1 MGKKTVIMALAL
13 MAALGAF
20 AKGHGGPGGHH
31 GGPAPV
37 MRGGPGGGMR
47 HGGGHHHGTFRA
59 PPPPP
64 PAPRH
69 HRHHHHHR
77 IDPFFSGFVGGVVG
91 GVLVDAITPSP
102 VVVSTPA
109 VVTPAPVGVG
119 RRETV
124 WVAGRYVDEIRPDGS
139 VIRVWQPGHYETIT
153 VY

>member
-20 AKGHGGPGGHH
+20 AKGHGGHGGHH

-47 HGGGHHHGTFRA
+47 PGGGHHGTFRA

-69 HRHHHHHR
+69 HHHRRHHHTGALL
-77 IDPFFSGFVGGVVG
+77 SGFVGGVVG

-124 WVAGRYVDEIRPDGS
+124 WVAGRYVDEVRPDGS

>member
-13 MAALGAF
+13 MAALGVF

-47 HGGGHHHGTFRA
+47 HGGGHHGTFRA

>member
-37 MRGGPGGGMR
+37 MRGGHGGGMR
-47 HGGGHHHGTFRA
+47 PGGGHHGAFRA

>member
-1 MGKKTVIMALAL
+1 MGKKTVIMALVL

-47 HGGGHHHGTFRA
+47 PGGGHHGTFRA

-69 HRHHHHHR
+69 RHHHHHHHTGALL
-77 IDPFFSGFVGGVVG
+77 SGFVGGVVG